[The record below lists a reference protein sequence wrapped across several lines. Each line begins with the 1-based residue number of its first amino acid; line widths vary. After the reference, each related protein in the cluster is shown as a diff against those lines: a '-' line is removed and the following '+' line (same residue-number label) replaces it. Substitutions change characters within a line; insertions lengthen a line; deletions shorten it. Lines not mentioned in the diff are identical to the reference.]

1 MPEQLRISYVTQ
13 DSHLVVSET
22 VLDVMWFYASLSLPR
37 KTTVRDK
44 RRLID
49 DILFAMDMSHTVD
62 TYVGGVES
70 AYEVLIEGGLS
81 SGERRRL
88 QVRPCWPSD
97 VPPASE
103 MNLVAHYDFLWIF
116 VATHT
121 GRLDC
126 GERRMHRRVRVT
138 HEWPSALKRRGVCA
152 GCGGAC
158 KQATDDDSG
167 RAHHW
172 ARWFQRASSHQGA
185 AAGLCGHGNDGTRQP
200 ASVPS

>member
-1 MPEQLRISYVTQ
+1 MRGKVPEQLRISYVTQ

-37 KTTVRDK
+37 KMTVREK

-88 QVRPCWPSD
+88 QVRPFWTPD
-97 VPPASE
+97 VPASE
-103 MNLVAHYDFLWIF
+103 MKFRRTLCIS
-116 VATHT
+116 
-121 GRLDC
+121 LDLRC
-126 GERRMHRRVRVT
+126 HPYG
-138 HEWPSALKRRGVCA
+138 LA
-152 GCGGAC
+152 G
-158 KQATDDDSG
+158 QS
-167 RAHHW
+167 
-172 ARWFQRASSHQGA
+172 
-185 AAGLCGHGNDGTRQP
+185 
-200 ASVPS
+200 

>member
-1 MPEQLRISYVTQ
+1 MPSAASSTHSLTLPTRGCLGLETQVRGKVPEQLRIEYVTQ

-37 KTTVRDK
+37 GMSVRDK

-88 QVRPCWPSD
+88 QVRPFGSARLALPPS
-97 VPPASE
+97 PPPVAS
-103 MNLVAHYDFLWIF
+103 
-116 VATHT
+116 
-121 GRLDC
+121 
-126 GERRMHRRVRVT
+126 
-138 HEWPSALKRRGVCA
+138 
-152 GCGGAC
+152 
-158 KQATDDDSG
+158 QSG
-167 RAHHW
+167 SEH
-172 ARWFQRASSHQGA
+172 
-185 AAGLCGHGNDGTRQP
+185 
-200 ASVPS
+200 